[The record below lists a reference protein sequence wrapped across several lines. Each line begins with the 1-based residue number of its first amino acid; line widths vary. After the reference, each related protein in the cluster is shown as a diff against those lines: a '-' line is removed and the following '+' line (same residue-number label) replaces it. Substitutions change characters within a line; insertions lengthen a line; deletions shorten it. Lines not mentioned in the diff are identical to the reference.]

1 MTPNVGNTFGK
12 KEDEVLV
19 GDAVVSV
26 DVALAV
32 DVEEGLIGVVE
43 VEVGSSDPGL
53 VGLSM

>member
-1 MTPNVGNTFGK
+1 MGNTFGK